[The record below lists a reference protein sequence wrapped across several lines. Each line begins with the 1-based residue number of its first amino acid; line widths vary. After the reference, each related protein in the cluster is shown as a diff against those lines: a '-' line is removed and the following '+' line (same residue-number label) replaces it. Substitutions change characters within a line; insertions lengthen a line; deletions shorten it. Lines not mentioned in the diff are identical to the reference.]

1 MILQPAV
8 LAQLGAAALTATL
21 VAGAAWFALLV
32 LRRWDITSGS
42 ELQLALERRTYL
54 VSTLLAYAFAFQLVG
69 LFLFVHTADSLAGL
83 LVGAMCAAGT
93 LNANPWGYPAFGLK
107 IATFILAGVWLVV
120 NAVDSRAEDYP
131 LVRAKYRFLLL
142 LAPLICADAALQ
154 AAFLLS
160 LRADVITSC
169 CGTLFSKGGGTLASG
184 LAGLPIGG
192 MRVAFFASIAA
203 VLAAGSLLLARRRGA
218 VAFALLCALALAVGA
233 ASLVSFIGVYVYEL
247 PTHRCPFCVLQ
258 RDYGYVGYALYL
270 TLLGGGVL
278 GIATGVIAPAARIP
292 SLAAEIPRVQRRLAL
307 AACASFALLAALVA
321 WIVLRTD
328 FTP

>member
-8 LAQLGAAALTATL
+8 IAQLVAAALTAAL
-21 VAGAAWFALLV
+21 VAGAGWFALLV

-54 VSTLLAYAFAFQLVG
+54 VSTLLAYAFGFQLIG

-93 LNANPWGYPAFGLK
+93 LNANAWGYPAFALK
-107 IATFILAGVWLVV
+107 LATFILAGVWLVV
-120 NAVDSRAEDYP
+120 NAVDNRAEDYP

-169 CGTLFSKGGGTLASG
+169 CGTLFSEGRGTLASG
-184 LAGLPIGG
+184 LATLPIGP
-192 MRVAFFASIAA
+192 MRVAFFGSIGA
-203 VLAAGSLLLARRRGA
+203 VLAAGALFLARRRGA
-218 VAFALLCALALAVGA
+218 AAFAVLSGVALAVGA

-270 TLLGGGVL
+270 TLLGGAVL
-278 GIATGVIAPAARIP
+278 GMATGAVAPASGIP
-292 SLAAEIPRVQRRLAL
+292 SLATQVPRVQRRLVL
-307 AACASFALLAALVA
+307 AACALFSLLAALVA
-321 WIVLRTD
+321 WIVLATD